1 MKLILEINLDN
12 AAYQDDLMGELN
24 SQFMTVL
31 NRIAIDDDTGVIFD
45 TNGNKTGTWSIYEDS
60 YE

>member
-1 MKLILEINLDN
+1 MKLLLEINLDN

-24 SQFMTVL
+24 IQFMTVL
-31 NRIAIDDDTGVIFD
+31 NRIAIDDDSGVIFD

>member
-1 MKLILEINLDN
+1 MKLSIQINLDN

-24 SQFMTVL
+24 SQFMMVL

-45 TNGNKTGTWSIYEDS
+45 TNGNKTGAWSIYEDS

>member
-1 MKLILEINLDN
+1 MKLSIQINLDN

-24 SQFMTVL
+24 SQFMSIL

-45 TNGNKTGTWSIYEDS
+45 INGNKTGTWSISEDS

>member
-1 MKLILEINLDN
+1 MKLLLEINLDN

-24 SQFMTVL
+24 SQFMSIL
-31 NRIAIDDDTGVIFD
+31 NRIAIDDDTGVVFD
-45 TNGNKTGTWSIYEDS
+45 TNGNKTGTWSISEDS